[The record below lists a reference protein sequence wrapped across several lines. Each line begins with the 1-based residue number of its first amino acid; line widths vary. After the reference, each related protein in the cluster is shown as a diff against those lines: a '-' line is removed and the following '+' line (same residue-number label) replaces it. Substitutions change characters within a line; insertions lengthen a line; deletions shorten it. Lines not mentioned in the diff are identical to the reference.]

1 MTFPPLPCN
10 GGDHMRKWLYSQ
22 WQEHNPTGLDV
33 FVKYFEKQ
41 VHAFAWKMMNFCGT
55 FWAVTDGLVFLFQ
68 ASFFFQRRPSPACD
82 LENHFSKKDELPKF
96 WHPGS
101 GFNPLGHASHPT
113 SDGGRGRVMDKYPL
127 HLLIWFIQL
136 HKKLISERFRR
147 MTQVSPEW
155 CPKGFRQ
162 HFCHISDIRGEFQLE
177 NINHDWEQGVKL
189 NRNEKFRK
197 DSQMMGWWR
206 ELVLK
211 WAGSTGW
218 LYLMIIIFTFH
229 P

>member
-1 MTFPPLPCN
+1 MGNQLP
-10 GGDHMRKWLYSQ
+10 Q
-22 WQEHNPTGLDV
+22 
-33 FVKYFEKQ
+33 
-41 VHAFAWKMMNFCGT
+41 
-55 FWAVTDGLVFLFQ
+55 FLFVLKCPYFIFTYKGYFFRVKCSLLP
-68 ASFFFQRRPSPACD
+68 SFFFQRRPSPACD

-155 CPKGFRQ
+155 CPKGFCQ

-177 NINHDWEQGVKL
+177 NINHGWEQGVKL

>member
-1 MTFPPLPCN
+1 MTRAQSNRPRCFCKVLWKTSPCVCLKN
-10 GGDHMRKWLYSQ
+10 DEFLWDLLGSDRWAGVSLSGIIFLSETSISSLWPRK
-22 WQEHNPTGLDV
+22 P
-33 FVKYFEKQ
+33 
-41 VHAFAWKMMNFCGT
+41 
-55 FWAVTDGLVFLFQ
+55 FLKEVI
-68 ASFFFQRRPSPACD
+68 D
-82 LENHFSKKDELPKF
+82 KNEMPKF

-155 CPKGFRQ
+155 CPKGLRQ

-177 NINHDWEQGVKL
+177 NINHGWEQGVKL